1 MDPRGRDVSRINRRR
16 WALRLAALVLL
27 LLVAQVLRVRRMPEL
42 EPWHTVVLEAEL
54 QAGDLRQGFTFADY
68 LAREERLFAELDER
82 VCRPAADRP
91 DRAWN
96 RYAPGGPNN
105 PLTFPFNWNRTF
117 ELRPDAPRGVAL
129 LLHGLT
135 DSPYSLRRTG
145 EVLAARGMA
154 VVGLRLPGH
163 GTVPAALDRA
173 TRDDWLAAVRLAA
186 RHCRELTAEPSPFL
200 LVGYSNGAALATA
213 YTLEAIEGGGLP
225 VPDRLV
231 LLSPAIGVAGIARF
245 ASWHRC
251 LSFMPL
257 FEGLRWQDLD
267 LEYDPYKYNSFPKNA
282 GYQTYRLTRSL
293 QDGVE
298 RFQRAGRAA
307 SLPPVLTF
315 VSVAD
320 ATVRVEDVVSAF
332 HSRLAAP
339 GNELV
344 VFDINRLARMAPFF
358 AVDPSQRLR
367 RLVIGSDR
375 PYRLTVVTNAA
386 PDSTEV
392 AEVKREPGATEPL
405 RTRSLGLRW
414 PDGVYS
420 LSHVALPFPADDW
433 VYGRPPAAAVGHGVQ
448 LGLVEARGERALLK
462 VPAAQLLRLR
472 ANPFFAYVEERL
484 QGIVDEL
491 TGAP

>member
-1 MDPRGRDVSRINRRR
+1 MEHRDRPGSAVRWRR
-16 WALRLAALVLL
+16 WLVRVAALVALL
-27 LLVAQVLRVRRMPEL
+27 LSVQVLRVRRMPEL
-42 EPWHTVVLEAEL
+42 EPWHSVVLEAEL
-54 QAGDLRQGFTFADY
+54 EAEDFGPGFTFADY

-82 VCRPAADRP
+82 VCRPGTDRP
-91 DRAWN
+91 DRAWS
-96 RYAPGGPNN
+96 RYAPGGLNN

-117 ELRPDAPRGVAL
+117 ELRPEAPRGVAL

-186 RHCRELTAEPSPFL
+186 RHCRDLAPEPSPFL
-200 LVGYSNGAALATA
+200 VVGYSNGAALATV
-213 YTLEAIEGGGLP
+213 YTLEAVEGGGLP

-231 LLSPAIGVAGIARF
+231 LLSPAIGVTAIARF
-245 ASWHRC
+245 AAWHRC
-251 LSFMPL
+251 VSFMPF
-257 FEGLRWQDLD
+257 FEGLKWQDVD

-282 GYQTYRLTRSL
+282 AYQTYRLTRSL

-298 RFQRAGRAA
+298 RLQRAGRAA

-315 VSVAD
+315 LSVAD
-320 ATVRVEDVVSAF
+320 ATVRVEDVVSAL
-332 HSRLAAP
+332 HARLAAP
-339 GNELV
+339 GHELV

-358 AVDPSQRLR
+358 AVDPAQRLR
-367 RLVIGSDR
+367 QLVVGSDR

-392 AEVKREPGATEPL
+392 AEVVRDPGAAEPL
-405 RTRSLGLRW
+405 RIRPLGLRW

-433 VYGRPPAAAVGHGVQ
+433 VYGRPPAGAVGHGVQ

-472 ANPFFAYVEERL
+472 ANPFFGYVEERL
-484 QGIVDEL
+484 VEVVDDL
-491 TGAP
+491 TGAR

>member
-1 MDPRGRDVSRINRRR
+1 MPAGGRPSR
-16 WALRLAALVLL
+16 
-27 LLVAQVLRVRRMPEL
+27 P
-42 EPWHTVVLEAEL
+42 
-54 QAGDLRQGFTFADY
+54 
-68 LAREERLFAELDER
+68 
-82 VCRPAADRP
+82 
-91 DRAWN
+91 AWN

-117 ELRPDAPRGVAL
+117 ELRPEAPRGVAL

-163 GTVPAALDRA
+163 GTVPAALDRT
-173 TRDDWLAAVRLAA
+173 TRGDWLAAVRLAA
-186 RHCRELTAEPSPFL
+186 RHCRELAPEPSPFL
-200 LVGYSNGAALATA
+200 VVGYSNGAALATV
-213 YTLEAIEGGGLP
+213 YTLEAVGGGGLP

-231 LLSPAIGVAGIARF
+231 FLSPAIGVAGIARF
-245 ASWHRC
+245 ASWHRG
-251 LSFMPL
+251 LSFMPF

-267 LEYDPYKYNSFPKNA
+267 PEYDPYKYNSFPKNA

-298 RFQRAGRAA
+298 RLQRAGRVA

-315 VSVAD
+315 LSVAD
-320 ATVRVEDVVSAF
+320 ATVRVEDVVSALYA
-332 HSRLAAP
+332 RVAAP
-339 GNELV
+339 GNGSSCV
-344 VFDINRLARMAPFF
+344 DINRLARMAPFF

-367 RLVIGSDR
+367 QLVLGADR
-375 PYRLTVVTNAA
+375 PYRLTAVSNAA

-392 AEVKREPGATEPL
+392 AEVMWEPGTIEP
-405 RTRSLGLRW
+405 RRIRSLGLRW

-433 VYGRPPAAAVGHGVQ
+433 VYGRPPPGAVGHGVQ
-448 LGLVEARGERALLK
+448 LGLVEARGERALLR

-472 ANPFFAYVEERL
+472 ANPFFGYVEERL
-484 QGIVDEL
+484 EGVVDEL
-491 TGAP
+491 IGAP